1 MAIYG
6 TVLSSFVSASA
17 IIIAQHATG
26 NLQLALDLTD
36 SQRQG
41 HYVVKVKRFDK
52 KKRVL
57 HIIRRCQNA
66 RTIKWRKP
74 RKSRAINLTSAFA
87 LRQEAFPSSETTV
100 PENNSI

>member
-6 TVLSSFVSASA
+6 SVLSSFVSASA
-17 IIIAQHATG
+17 IIITQHATG

-52 KKRVL
+52 KKSVTY
-57 HIIRRCQNA
+57 HQKVPECQDNQMEKA
-66 RTIKWRKP
+66 LQEP
-74 RKSRAINLTSAFA
+74 GNYLTSAFA
-87 LRQEAFPSSETTV
+87 LCQEAFPSSETTV